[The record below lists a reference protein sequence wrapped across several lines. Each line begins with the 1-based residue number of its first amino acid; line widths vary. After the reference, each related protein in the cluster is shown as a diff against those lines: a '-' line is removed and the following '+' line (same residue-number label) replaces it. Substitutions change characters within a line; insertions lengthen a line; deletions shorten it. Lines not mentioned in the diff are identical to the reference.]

1 LHPPLRSVGMRMGFL
16 FVAGMF
22 MIMRAVLARVIVVAR
37 LGRPAMRVLM
47 KMFVQVLVRM
57 SMGMLMLVRLAVMG
71 MFV

>member
-1 LHPPLRSVGMRMGFL
+1 MGFL